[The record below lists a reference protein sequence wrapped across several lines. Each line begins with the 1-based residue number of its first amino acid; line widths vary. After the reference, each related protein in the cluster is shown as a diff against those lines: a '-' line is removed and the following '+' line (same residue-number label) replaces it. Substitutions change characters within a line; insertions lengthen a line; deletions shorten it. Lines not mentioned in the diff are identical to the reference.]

1 MNEYLN
7 VIRNNYANFT
17 GRARR
22 REYWMFT
29 LINGIILI
37 LLQIPV
43 QGAALA
49 MVAQMQAQTNAGVE
63 ATPNLG
69 FTGITLIFALLL
81 FIYSLAVLVPSL
93 AVTVRRLH
101 DTGKSGWLILL
112 NLIPFIG
119 GLILLVFLVTDS
131 EAGANKWGPNPK
143 GLGQNAAAPA
153 NNW

>member
-7 VIRNNYANFT
+7 VIRNNYANFQ

-29 LINGIILI
+29 LINTVILI

-43 QGAALA
+43 QGAVLAMSAQEEGGSAATGFAGATLVFAVLLLIYALA
-49 MVAQMQAQTNAGVE
+49 VI
-63 ATPNLG
+63 L
-69 FTGITLIFALLL
+69 
-81 FIYSLAVLVPSL
+81 PSI

-101 DTGKSGWLILL
+101 DSGKSGWWYLL
-112 NLIPFIG
+112 NLVPFG
-119 GLILLVFLVTDS
+119 SLVVLVFCVLDS
-131 EAGANKWGPNPK
+131 EPGSNKWGRNPK
-143 GLGQNAAAPA
+143 GLDQASPVGA